1 MRILVIDPGV
11 ATTGWAIV
19 DFDKEIKVVDFGV
32 ITTSKENTQQI
43 RLSEIYKD
51 LSEIINKF
59 KPTLAGIEL
68 LIFNNNAKTAMNV
81 GEARGVVLLLL
92 SQMSIETFQFT
103 PPQIKRSI
111 AGSGRADKR
120 QVQEN
125 VKRMCNLSTLPK
137 PDDAADAIAIA
148 ICCNDCYKISRM
160 SNNINKK

>member
-1 MRILVIDPGV
+1 MRILGIDPGV

-19 DFDKEIKVVDFGV
+19 DFDKDIKVVDFGIV
-32 ITTSKENTQQI
+32 STSKEHTQQE
-43 RLSEIYKD
+43 RLFEIYND
-51 LSEIINKF
+51 LSDIITKF
-59 KPTLAGIEL
+59 APKLAGIEL

-92 SQMSIETFQFT
+92 SQMHVETFQFT

-111 AGSGRADKR
+111 AGSGRADKK

-148 ICCNDCYKISRM
+148 ICCNDCAKISRM
-160 SNNINKK
+160 SNNLK